1 MFADNST
8 DESMRLAAK
17 FTTIL
22 SEIIADP
29 QNNLELESII
39 TDDKSDLI
47 SKPNNSAIIVSKIDC
62 ISEFD
67 VGLVIGIIAGI
78 IAEEL
83 RSEYLSCSFL
93 DKKIPQNRT
102 RFITNLSSIPA

>member
-47 SKPNNSAIIVSKIDC
+47 PKPNNSAIIVSKIDC

-67 VGLVIGIIAGI
+67 VELLIGIIAGI
-78 IAEEL
+78 IAE
-83 RSEYLSCSFL
+83 
-93 DKKIPQNRT
+93 I
-102 RFITNLSSIPA
+102 IAGIAI

>member
-29 QNNLELESII
+29 QNNLELESVI

-67 VGLVIGIIAGI
+67 VGLVIGIISGIIAGI
-78 IAEEL
+78 IAG
-83 RSEYLSCSFL
+83 
-93 DKKIPQNRT
+93 IA
-102 RFITNLSSIPA
+102 I

>member
-47 SKPNNSAIIVSKIDC
+47 PKPNNSAIIVSKIDC

-67 VGLVIGIIAGI
+67 VGLVIGIIVGYCD
-78 IAEEL
+78 
-83 RSEYLSCSFL
+83 RSISLVDF
-93 DKKIPQNRT
+93 
-102 RFITNLSSIPA
+102 

>member
-47 SKPNNSAIIVSKIDC
+47 PKPNNSAIIVSKIDC

-67 VGLVIGIIAGI
+67 VGLVIGIIVALQITI
-78 IAEEL
+78 IA
-83 RSEYLSCSFL
+83 R
-93 DKKIPQNRT
+93 R
-102 RFITNLSSIPA
+102 R

>member
-1 MFADNST
+1 
-8 DESMRLAAK
+8 MRLAAK

-29 QNNLELESII
+29 QNNLELESVI

-67 VGLVIGIIAGI
+67 VGLVIGIIWN
-78 IAEEL
+78 
-83 RSEYLSCSFL
+83 YCWNYCWNCDLSISLVHF
-93 DKKIPQNRT
+93 
-102 RFITNLSSIPA
+102 

>member
-8 DESMRLAAK
+8 DESMTLAAK

-22 SEIIADP
+22 FEIIADP
-29 QNNLELESII
+29 QNNLELESIL

-47 SKPNNSAIIVSKIDC
+47 SKPHNSAIIVSKIDC

-78 IAEEL
+78 IAG
-83 RSEYLSCSFL
+83 
-93 DKKIPQNRT
+93 IA
-102 RFITNLSSIPA
+102 I